1 MAQNQHGG
9 YRAPSRPAATSGPG
23 RLSRRTDGGP
33 SNPRVPPGGD
43 YGDRQQLEQVQSAG
57 AGAAA
62 AQAGGPAGGGPGPAG
77 APPRPVNVFEPT
89 RHPDQPITAGV
100 PVGDGDDGMPD
111 DGLDLL
117 YALAQAFPHPHL
129 TRLVEQR

>member
-1 MAQNQHGG
+1 MAEHGG
-9 YRAPSRPAATSGPG
+9 YRKPSSPAPVSGPG

-33 SNPRVPPGGD
+33 SNPTVPPGGN
-43 YGDRQQLEQVQSAG
+43 YGDRQQLERVQSAG
-57 AGAAA
+57 AAAAA
-62 AQAGGPAGGGPGPAG
+62 AQSGGGSAAPASGG

-89 RHPDQPITAGV
+89 RQPEQPITAGV

-117 YALAQAFPHPHL
+117 KAIAQAFPHPHL